1 MNVLVAV
8 DVKLYHPAMPTSK
21 KTTAE
26 TVVRIAVTPKCSLG
40 VQKIAFQRIETFDNK
55 SQKII
60 TCISEIDLHQYSLM
74 VLLLFLVMV

>member
-40 VQKIAFQRIETFDNK
+40 VQKIAFQKD
-55 SQKII
+55 
-60 TCISEIDLHQYSLM
+60 
-74 VLLLFLVMV
+74 